1 MVFSNE
7 AYDYLMG
14 KISYE
19 EAKEKIEKNQ
29 KENSNQDA
37 AKN

>member
-7 AYDYLMG
+7 AYDYLMS

-19 EAKEKIEKNQ
+19 EAKEKTEKNQ
-29 KENSNQDA
+29 KENSNQNA
-37 AKN
+37 TKN

>member
-14 KISYE
+14 KISYK

-29 KENSNQDA
+29 KENSTQNA
-37 AKN
+37 TKN

>member
-19 EAKEKIEKNQ
+19 EAKEKSEKNQ
-29 KENSNQDA
+29 KENSNQNA
-37 AKN
+37 TKN

>member
-1 MVFSNE
+1 MVFSNGT
-7 AYDYLMG
+7 YNYLIG
-14 KISYE
+14 KISCE
-19 EAKEKIEKNQ
+19 EGKAKIEKNQ

>member
-19 EAKEKIEKNQ
+19 AAKEKIEKNQ
-29 KENSNQDA
+29 KENSNQNA
-37 AKN
+37 TKN